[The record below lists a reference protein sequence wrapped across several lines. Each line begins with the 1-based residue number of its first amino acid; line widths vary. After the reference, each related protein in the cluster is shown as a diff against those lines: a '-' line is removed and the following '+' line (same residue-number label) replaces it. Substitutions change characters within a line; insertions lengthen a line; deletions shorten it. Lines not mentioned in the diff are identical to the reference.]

1 MLTSYSPNSAA
12 PKIRSKFAPIISM
25 EVPVQAT
32 LTGSADVR
40 GEVTGKFEVTAS
52 LQMVESDKTLTTQL
66 RGTLQSTGPG
76 SAGRSSPDATAPV
89 VGGRSSPGN
98 AAQAGAGSHLLF

>member
-1 MLTSYSPNSAA
+1 
-12 PKIRSKFAPIISM
+12 M

-98 AAQAGAGSHLLF
+98 AAQAAGAGSHLLF